1 MKRSTNF
8 EGDLSIHYAFF
19 LMMLTVIFSLPRA
32 ICAQTPSNASGT
44 FAAPNGA
51 DLARG
56 DSCYTITSGTD
67 DNVSCRRLN
76 RGVTPCKANEPL
88 N

>member
-8 EGDLSIHYAFF
+8 EGDFSIHYAFF

-51 DLARG
+51 DLA
-56 DSCYTITSGTD
+56 
-67 DNVSCRRLN
+67 
-76 RGVTPCKANEPL
+76 
-88 N
+88 